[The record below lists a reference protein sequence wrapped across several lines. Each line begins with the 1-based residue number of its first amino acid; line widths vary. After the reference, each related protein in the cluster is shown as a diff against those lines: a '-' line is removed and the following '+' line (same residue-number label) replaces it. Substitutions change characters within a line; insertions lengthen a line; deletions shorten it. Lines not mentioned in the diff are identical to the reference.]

1 MDGSYTLAGF
11 VVGAIV
17 GLTGVGG
24 GALMTPLLVL
34 LFGVNPTTAV
44 GTDLLYAALTKTV
57 GVGVHQRNRTV
68 DWRITG
74 WLAAGSLPAAG
85 VALYFLSQYDVKGSG
100 VGQTITAVLGVALV
114 LTACALLARRPLQR
128 WALRPGVA
136 AWRERHILPATLV
149 AGAVLGALVTLSSVG
164 AGALGVT
171 AIALLYPHLQTVR
184 IVGTDISH
192 AVPLTLIAGLGHWWL
207 GNVDW
212 LLLGSLLLGS
222 IPGIALGSHFAVRVP
237 ERILRPALATLL
249 VAIGGKL
256 SLPLIA

>member
-34 LFGVNPTTAV
+34 LFGINPTTAV
-44 GTDLLYAALTKTV
+44 GTDLLYAALTKSV

-74 WLAAGSLPAAG
+74 RLAAGSLPAAA
-85 VALYFLSQYDVKGSG
+85 VALYFLSQYDVKSSS
-100 VGQTITAVLGVALV
+100 VGQMLTAILGVALV
-114 LTACALLARRPLQR
+114 LTAGALLARRPLQR
-128 WALRPGVA
+128 WASRPGVT
-136 AWRERHILPATLV
+136 AWRERHITAATIA
-149 AGAVLGALVTLSSVG
+149 AGAALGALVTLSSVG

-171 AIALLYPHLQTVR
+171 AIALLYPQLQTVR

-237 ERILRPALATLL
+237 ERVLRPILATLL

-256 SLPLIA
+256 SLPLLA